1 MESLQEGWLCTTT
14 SLRTLRTSES
24 FSVRPSVDDT
34 IIERELRR
42 ESTNVVIGMGEEAEL
57 ARSVLIIY
65 SPISHF
71 IGSERV

>member
-1 MESLQEGWLCTTT
+1 MESQQEGWFCTST

-24 FSVRPSVDDT
+24 LSVRPSADHT
-34 IIERELRR
+34 IIGRELRR
-42 ESTNVVIGMGEEAEL
+42 ESTNVAIRMGEEAEP

-71 IGSERV
+71 IGSERI

>member
-1 MESLQEGWLCTTT
+1 MESLQEGWFCTTT

-42 ESTNVVIGMGEEAEL
+42 ESTNVAIGMGEEAEP